1 MVSSLALSPFASHLL
16 FVLELRDL
24 SFQAGEL
31 TLLQGI
37 RAHWPARHFGAIL
50 GPSGCGKTTLLR
62 LIAGLHEP
70 SEGEIRW
77 LGRNLLEEDDLHPS
91 EMGYVPQFSIA
102 YDALTVTESLAIALD
117 LRVAGL
123 TRDECTA
130 RIEKTITDCGLETVA
145 DRRVGVLSGGQ
156 KRRVSL
162 ALEMLTS
169 PRLLLCDEVLSGLDP
184 KSEKEII
191 ALLHRLANDGDRLI
205 LNITHSLSHLELY
218 DSATI
223 LTGGHLAY
231 HGPTAHLTHYFDV
244 LNHEDIFERLDR
256 RPPKKWAASWLKH
269 FSSYPLLTD
278 PTAEKEDPADT
289 IFPNR
294 TPGIARQF
302 SILLGR
308 RWKLWRRDPG
318 GIILQC
324 AMLFGFPLL
333 VVVFAINGLPE
344 IQNLNLRFDSNIVRQ
359 LAEANA
365 YIQSSTRDG
374 SLLSGIAMFQV
385 ILLTL
390 MGSNN
395 GAREIANERTIL
407 EKEKLA
413 GLSPLACLLS
423 KVAFLGTWIIFQSV
437 WMAGFVHTVCRLPG
451 DFVTQA
457 LLLLLA
463 NAAITAISLAL
474 SATLR
479 TAEQASLAS
488 IYFVGFQLPL
498 SGAFLALP
506 LWLADGVKPF
516 IAAYWAWSG
525 YLQTF
530 RETNYYTILQRV
542 VQTDLADIP
551 ACIWFLTS
559 QILVALLV
567 AWIGCRRTQW
577 ER

>member
-1 MVSSLALSPFASHLL
+1 M
-16 FVLELRDL
+16 LELHDL
-24 SFQAGEL
+24 SFQTGEL
-31 TLLQGI
+31 TLLHGI
-37 RAHWPARHFGAIL
+37 RAHWPERHFGAIL

-62 LIAGLHEP
+62 LIAGLHNP
-70 SEGEIRW
+70 NEGEIHW
-77 LGRNLLEEDDLHPS
+77 LGRNLLDGEDLHPS

-102 YDALTVTESLAIALD
+102 YDTLTVTESLATTLD
-117 LRVAGL
+117 LRVANL
-123 TRDECTA
+123 TADERQH
-130 RIEKTITDCGLETVA
+130 RIDKTLAECGLESVA

-191 ALLHRLANDGDRLI
+191 DLLHRLANAGDRLI
-205 LNITHSLSHLELY
+205 LNVTHSLSHLELY
-218 DSATI
+218 DSVTI

-231 HGPTAHLTHYFDV
+231 HGPTEHLAHYFDV
-244 LNHEDIFERLDR
+244 LNHEDIFDRLAKR
-256 RPPKKWAASWLKH
+256 SPEKWAASWRKH
-269 FSSYPLLTD
+269 SSSYPLPSVKAD
-278 PTAEKEDPADT
+278 SAKESKTQSTTP
-289 IFPNR
+289 FVVSQ
-294 TPGIARQF
+294 TPGVGSQF
-302 SILLGR
+302 LTLLAR
-308 RWKLWRRDPG
+308 RWKLWRRDRG
-318 GIILQC
+318 GMILQFV
-324 AMLFGFPLL
+324 MLFGFPLL
-333 VVVFAINGLPE
+333 VVIFAINGLPE

-365 YIQSSTRDG
+365 YIQTSTRDG

-395 GAREIANERTIL
+395 GAREIANERAIL

-413 GLSPLACLLS
+413 GLSPMACVVS
-423 KVAFLGTWIIFQSV
+423 KVAYLGAWVIFQSV
-437 WMAGFVHTVCRLPG
+437 WMAAFVHTVCRLPG
-451 DFVTQA
+451 DLATQA
-457 LLLLLA
+457 MVLLLA

-474 SATLR
+474 SSTLR

-506 LWLADGVKPF
+506 FWLADVVKPF

-542 VQTDLADIP
+542 VQTDLAEIP
-551 ACIWFLTS
+551 ASVWFLTS

-567 AWIGCRRTQW
+567 CWIGCRRTQW